1 MSGLPVRPA
10 ELRGLRVLVVEDE
23 FLVALELET
32 MLHGLGAEVIGPLG
46 GLDQAVACARQEALD
61 LALLDVNVGGRLVTP
76 VAEALAA
83 RAIPFVFCTGYGA
96 ASLPGRY
103 AAVPILMKPC
113 QVHELNRAMLS
124 ALGKHAGPVRASR
137 PLPGTSARGR
147 EAPTTGAGRARR
159 AGRRPGD

>member
-83 RAIPFVFCTGYGA
+83 RAIPFVFCTV
-96 ASLPGRY
+96 RRR
-103 AAVPILMKPC
+103 KPA
-113 QVHELNRAMLS
+113 R
-124 ALGKHAGPVRASR
+124 PVC
-137 PLPGTSARGR
+137 
-147 EAPTTGAGRARR
+147 
-159 AGRRPGD
+159 RRPNPHETLPDP

>member
-103 AAVPILMKPC
+103 APPS
-113 QVHELNRAMLS
+113 QS
-124 ALGKHAGPVRASR
+124 S
-137 PLPGTSARGR
+137 
-147 EAPTTGAGRARR
+147 
-159 AGRRPGD
+159 

>member
-1 MSGLPVRPA
+1 MPVRPT

-32 MLHGLGAEVIGPLG
+32 MLRGLGAEVIGPLG
-46 GLDQAVACARQEALD
+46 GLDRAVACARQEALD

-103 AAVPILMKPC
+103 VAVPIVMKPC
-113 QVHELNRAMLS
+113 QLHELTHALLS
-124 ALGKHAGPVRASR
+124 ALHGRAAPVRASR
-137 PLPGTSARGR
+137 PLPGTNAQRR
-147 EAPTTGAGRARR
+147 AAPTTGAGRARR